1 MLLYN
6 INYIIKD
13 ISYFNLSGIKYKTI
27 NNKLVFNLNLLILK
41 YRGDAIYKRIRV
53 FEFNYNRFI
62 KSLKGRGAL
71 LGSRLGLA

>member
-13 ISYFNLSGIKYKTI
+13 INYFNLSGIKYKII

-41 YRGDAIYKRIRV
+41 YKRNTIYKRIKV

-62 KSLKGRGAL
+62 KSLKGRGTL
-71 LGSRLGLA
+71 LKSRLSLV

>member
-6 INYIIKD
+6 IGYIIKD
-13 ISYFNLSGIKYKTI
+13 IGYFSLGGIEYKTI

-53 FEFNYNRFI
+53 FEFDYSRFI
-62 KSLKGRGAL
+62 RSLRGRGAS